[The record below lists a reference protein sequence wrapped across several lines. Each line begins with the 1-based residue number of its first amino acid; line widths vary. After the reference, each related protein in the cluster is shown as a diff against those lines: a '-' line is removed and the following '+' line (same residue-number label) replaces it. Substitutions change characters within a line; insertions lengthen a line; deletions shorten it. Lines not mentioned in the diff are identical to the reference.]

1 MKKFIEKGNQFVEVY
16 FNILIVFT
24 VFYAMFKYVTYF
36 ISII

>member
-36 ISII
+36 ISMI

>member
-24 VFYAMFKYVTYF
+24 VFYCMHACKSFCDTVK
-36 ISII
+36 